1 MPIVGTKAMA
11 RKAIELKG
19 FSVSV
24 SLESPTCLFV
34 APEEEEEEEEGDE
47 IREAAWAKRMIFLSI
62 ANWSA
67 LMDSDPTQDCGA
79 VLGVGQPDACH
90 LVLLT
95 D

>member
-1 MPIVGTKAMA
+1 MVPIVGTKAMA

-34 APEEEEEEEEGDE
+34 VPEDEEEEEEEGDE
-47 IREAAWAKRMIFLSI
+47 IIEAAWAKRMIFLSI

-67 LMDSDPTQDCGA
+67 LMD
-79 VLGVGQPDACH
+79 
-90 LVLLT
+90 
-95 D
+95 